1 MGRYAGW
8 RLFRQRAISTIPAA
22 FLQARLRFRGLRARQ
37 KTVSTL
43 SSKQSYYWPTQ
54 PRWKYL
60 IKVRTSWPKRR
71 LCCHSMQQTSYLI
84 SGSLVNTYD
93 KNVLYWQ
100 IKSFFV
106 LQTFWTPA
114 IHAFVITLEHSY
126 RALKSIFNGQW
137 TWPSKPQL
145 LKKWNSH
152 SKCNFTPL
160 FQYLITLWC
169 LKKDTC
175 LLFGILTPV

>member
-1 MGRYAGW
+1 MPPQCYPGRKRRYQLWAANKANK
-8 RLFRQRAISTIPAA
+8 AIIDIHNQGENTSLKLEP
-22 FLQARLRFRGLRARQ
+22 RGLKEGSVAIPCNRPH
-37 KTVSTL
+37 TSSPVLLLLTL
-43 SSKQSYYWPTQ
+43 MIRMYCTHK
-54 PRWKYL
+54 
-60 IKVRTSWPKRR
+60 
-71 LCCHSMQQTSYLI
+71 
-84 SGSLVNTYD
+84 
-93 KNVLYWQ
+93 

-137 TWPSKPQL
+137 TSGFL
-145 LKKWNSH
+145 SHILLNLSYLKKWNSH